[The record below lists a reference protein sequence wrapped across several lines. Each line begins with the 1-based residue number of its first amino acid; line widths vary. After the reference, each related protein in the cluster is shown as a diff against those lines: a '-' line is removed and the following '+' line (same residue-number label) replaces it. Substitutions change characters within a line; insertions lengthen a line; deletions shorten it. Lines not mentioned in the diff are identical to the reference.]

1 MSLFEN
7 LFTSF
12 KALLVSVL
20 PTSPFA
26 GWISYLS
33 GVPYLGWI
41 NWFIPMGTIVSITAT
56 WVSAI
61 ALYYI
66 YSAVLRWLN
75 MVE

>member
-1 MSLFEN
+1 MDFLQTLWEN
-7 LFTSF
+7 FSSDVME
-12 KALLVSVL
+12 LLPL
-20 PTSPFA
+20 SPFTN
-26 GWISYLS
+26 WISYLS

-61 ALYYI
+61 ALYYV
-66 YSAVLRWLN
+66 YSAILRWLR